1 MSANKRLMASRDDGV
16 ATPQNYCDLLR
27 TLHPPHH
34 CQYQYRTS
42 NRWIFIS
49 CLSIPFTQYHASG
62 DLLGRV
68 YRGRCIR
75 FPHRFPSFLLYFA
88 WMGIWEGNGCSGH
101 DRSIVAHRPPSIVIF
116 TIVIVGNEAPVDG
129 CLLST
134 MLYFFGKREKRR
146 ENYIR
151 LLARRK
157 CTNSY
162 VRN

>member
-16 ATPQNYCDLLR
+16 ATPQNYCDDDLLR

-88 WMGIWEGNGCSGH
+88 WMGIWEGNRCSGH
-101 DRSIVAHRPPSIVIF
+101 DRPTVGHRAPSIVIF
-116 TIVIVGNEAPVDG
+116 TIAKIGNEAPVDG

-134 MLYFFGKREKRR
+134 MLWGLAQHVIVKRNFYFYAGS
-146 ENYIR
+146 
-151 LLARRK
+151 
-157 CTNSY
+157 C
-162 VRN
+162 